1 RFGSTTF
8 EWDFR
13 RTLLSPL
20 VSNHGRASILEGF
33 AAGDVIEVVVTVDQV
48 LDRLIGDLLDFVDIR
63 LSAGR
68 PAVSD
73 WVGGNHP
80 GFGDDKHCLVVDVAE
95 DVDVVGA
102 FNLDGL
108 DRWPA
113 WLSRLGLSKRWPGG
127 EQGRSGGGRGKDCT
141 IHHETRS
148 LSCSD

>member
-1 RFGSTTF
+1 LWGAFHALCQGGCLLGSGKPAP
-8 EWDFR
+8 R
-13 RTLLSPL
+13 VGSPPAAPEHCRL
-20 VSNHGRASILEGF
+20 GQAPSRGVSL
-33 AAGDVIEVVVTVDQV
+33 V

-68 PAVSD
+68 PAISD

-80 GFGDDKHCLVVDVAE
+80 SFGDDKHRLVVDVAE

-127 EQGRSGGGRGKDCT
+127 EQDRSGGGRGKG
-141 IHHETRS
+141 
-148 LSCSD
+148 